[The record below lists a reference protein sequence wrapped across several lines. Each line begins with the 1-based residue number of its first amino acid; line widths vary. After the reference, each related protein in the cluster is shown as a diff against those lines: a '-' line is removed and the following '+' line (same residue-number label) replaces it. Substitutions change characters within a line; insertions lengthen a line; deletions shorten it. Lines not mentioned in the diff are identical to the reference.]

1 MQYNPKNLAKMFK
14 TKIREYLTQPSL
26 ICKNLEHFVL
36 GFNSSITLYVILKIF
51 LFINLNYLLVI
62 VYFHF

>member
-1 MQYNPKNLAKMFK
+1 MFK

-26 ICKNLEHFVL
+26 FKNLEHFVL